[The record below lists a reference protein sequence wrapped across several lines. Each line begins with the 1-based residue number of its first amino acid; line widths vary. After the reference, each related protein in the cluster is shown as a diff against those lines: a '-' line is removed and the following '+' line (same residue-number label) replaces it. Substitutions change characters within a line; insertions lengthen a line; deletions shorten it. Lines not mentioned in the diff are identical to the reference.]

1 MSQKT
6 LSVQRVD
13 LTIVKSYSPRL
24 VINARG
30 VATTP
35 GWKKPR
41 LEPSYTKFAADG
53 IQEFDFVAE
62 PPDGMAKQALSPIT
76 AEPFEWENPP
86 SHLRGVRV
94 CAESDEITVPIE
106 DAKSCIL

>member
-6 LSVQRVD
+6 LSVQKVD
-13 LTIVKSYSPRL
+13 LTIVKSDPPRL

-35 GWKKPR
+35 GWKRPR
-41 LEPSYTKFAADG
+41 LEPSYTKFPADG
-53 IQEFDFVAE
+53 IQEFDFVAD
-62 PPDGMAKQALSPIT
+62 PPDRLVQQVLSPIT
-76 AEPFEWENPP
+76 AEPLEWENPP

-94 CAESDEITVPIE
+94 YAESNEITVPIK
-106 DAKSCIL
+106 DAQSCVL